1 MEKRNKLHDYSLALI
16 FLAILDIFVFAGT
29 VLAAYV
35 SGTLQEALVLNNPEN
50 LTSVKVM
57 LAAFV
62 GLMGLMMLAEAWIG
76 IKGLKVS
83 RAPSA
88 DKGYITAA
96 KIFLVL
102 SLFVAVSTFVG
113 FFETTAHV
121 DSAITFVNAVLD
133 VIVYAM
139 FIKLANA
146 VRADALLMK

>member
-16 FLAILDIFVFAGT
+16 FLAILDIFVLAGT

-57 LAAFV
+57 LVVFAGF
-62 GLMGLMMLAEAWIG
+62 MGLMMLAEVCVG
-76 IKGLKVS
+76 LKGLKVS
-83 RAPSA
+83 RTPSA
-88 DKGYITAA
+88 DKGYITVA
-96 KIFLVL
+96 KIFLIL
-102 SLFVAVSTFVG
+102 SVIASVATFVG
-113 FFETTAHV
+113 FFESTAYV

>member
-1 MEKRNKLHDYSLALI
+1 MDKRNKLHDYSLALI
-16 FLAILDIFVFAGT
+16 FLAILDTFVFAAT

-35 SGTLQEALVLNNPEN
+35 SGDLREALALNYPDNF
-50 LTSVKVM
+50 TAVKVM
-57 LAAFV
+57 VGAFT
-62 GLMGLMMLAEAWIG
+62 GFMGLMMLAEVWIG

-83 RAPSA
+83 RAPSTN
-88 DKGYITAA
+88 KGYITAA

-146 VRADALLMK
+146 VRADARIMK